1 MREINPNLLAYIQQ
15 EILPQY
21 EAVDGAHG
29 PEHIRRVISNSLEL
43 AQQLDVDINM
53 VYTIAVSYTH
63 LDVYKR
69 QDQDGTQSG
78 NRKGGA

>member
-1 MREINPNLLAYIQQ
+1 MREINPNLLAYLQQ

-29 PEHIRRVISNSLEL
+29 PEHIRRIISNSLEL

-53 VYTIAVSYTH
+53 VYTIAACHDLGIQKILKSWT
-63 LDVYKR
+63 R
-69 QDQDGTQSG
+69 IPTAWTAPS
-78 NRKGGA
+78 A